1 MSLFRVALR
10 KKRAEAYTV
19 AMADAWGVTHS
30 GHYLNSGRYYLGG
43 VYVGTKPQYEEA
55 LVAIDADVWGITQQN
70 NGEYLDS
77 GRYYLN
83 GAYVG
88 DLLGYTAALAA
99 AAPPYNWGNNLYS
112 YSPILQLGMA
122 MYTIPGPSGATGPYV
137 AVDPYSGFFN
147 VNDQTYQVDPT
158 TKKIYQILPGGPPV
172 SYSSD
177 RTPVNWAFKPL

>member
-10 KKRAEAYTV
+10 KKRARAYTV
-19 AMADAWGVTHS
+19 AMADVWGATNS
-30 GHYLNSGRYYLGG
+30 GQYLNSGRYYLNGA
-43 VYVGTKPQYEEA
+43 YAGTKQQYEEA

-83 GAYVG
+83 GVYVG
-88 DLLGYTAALAA
+88 DLLGYTAALNAQP
-99 AAPPYNWGNNLYS
+99 PPYNWGNNLYS
-112 YSPILQLGMA
+112 YSPILQLGMV

-137 AVDPYSGFFN
+137 AAEPDTGYFN
-147 VNDQTYQVDPT
+147 VNDQTYYVSPVSKQ
-158 TKKIYQILPGGPPV
+158 IYQLTPGGPPV

-177 RTPVNWAFKPL
+177 RTPVSWIFKPI